1 MIQNVPKHVAVIMD
15 GNGRWAKVRN
25 RPRIWGHVRGSG
37 IVSEIVEAADDL
49 GVKALTMYAFST
61 ENWSRP
67 LTEVKILF
75 ALLRKFL
82 LKEKPRIIKNKIQ
95 FKIIGDLTGL
105 NKETQKLIKDLEHE
119 TKDFSGLKLTFA
131 FGYGSRNEIVSAVNS
146 FITNNPDKHINEAEL
161 NSALYNPA
169 AGDVDLLIRTG
180 GDLRISN
187 FLLWQSAYAELHF
200 TKTQWPDFS
209 VKEFT
214 EILQEVALRE
224 RRFGAINST
233 SDLAVTT
240 LMAHDNLKIL
250 QESSSIH

>member
-1 MIQNVPKHVAVIMD
+1 MIMD
-15 GNGRWAKVRN
+15 GNGRWAKDRQ

-37 IVSEIVEAADDL
+37 IVSDIVKAADDL

-75 ALLRKFL
+75 ALLKKFL
-82 LKEKPRIIKNKIQ
+82 LKERARIIKNKIQ

-105 NKETQKLIKDLEHE
+105 NVETQKLIKDLELE
-119 TKDFSGLKLTFA
+119 TKDFTGLKLTFA
-131 FGYGSRNEIVSAVNS
+131 FGYGSRNEIVSAVNN
-146 FITNNPDKHINEAEL
+146 FIAKNPGKNIGEADL
-161 NSALYNPA
+161 NSSLYNPTT
-169 AGDVDLLIRTG
+169 GDVDLLIRTG

-187 FLLWQSAYAELHF
+187 FLLWQCAYAELHF

-209 VKEFT
+209 VNEFT
-214 EILQEVALRE
+214 EILKVVALRE

-233 SDLAVTT
+233 TDLGVTT
-240 LMAHDNLKIL
+240 LMAQENLKTI
-250 QESSSIH
+250 QVSSSIN